1 MTDSETKICKGYG
14 TEGSRTG
21 KMSMALDYGTN
32 AKHSKLGNKS
42 EPNGIP
48 QL

>member
-1 MTDSETKICKGYG
+1 MDSETKICKGYG

-21 KMSMALDYGTN
+21 EKTSMALDYRTN

-42 EPNGIP
+42 EPDDIP
-48 QL
+48 